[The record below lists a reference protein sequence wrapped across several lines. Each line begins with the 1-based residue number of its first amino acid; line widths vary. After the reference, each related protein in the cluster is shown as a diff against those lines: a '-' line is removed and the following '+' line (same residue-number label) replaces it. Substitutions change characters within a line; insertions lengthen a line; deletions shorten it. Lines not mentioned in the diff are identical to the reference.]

1 MSKDEELLRLHNE
14 IEDYR
19 QTVMALLAFAAF
31 VVHDGREQRPQA
43 AFGLGRRMDATGKVV
58 TPDLVA
64 QMSSVYGVV
73 AEAKKSLSQDTSR
86 WSRHVQQLRKYD
98 VDRLVGWWT
107 ENEMVEASN
116 VVMLVHQSRSRK
128 FVRFLQKAAEEEADE
143 VGPTTCVVEF
153 NSSAETASYYFF
165 RLEHGEVTD
174 SDLHRRLDLGVEV
187 PLDKLLRSYPNIRY
201 YDTEPPLENILT
213 ELWSEFFPAMAAD
226 AEYDD
231 KLRAY
236 KFDASVNDVT
246 DEMQRAYGSGAL
258 PADERS
264 VEFPKKKWIRKA
276 FDRLV
281 QYRFALPPKD
291 GSDLYEIHFRS
302 FREDVLARFL
312 KLSLERRREDET
324 PVAEGQIDL
333 DLFPEEN

>member
-14 IEDYR
+14 VEDYR

-43 AFGLGRRMDATGKVV
+43 AFGFGRRMEASGKVV

-64 QMSSVYGVV
+64 QKSSIYGVV

-86 WSRHVQQLRKYD
+86 WGRHVQQLRKYD
-98 VDRLVGWWT
+98 VDSLVGWWT
-107 ENEMVEASN
+107 ENELVKESN
-116 VVMLVHQSRSRK
+116 VVMLIHQSRSRR
-128 FVRFLQKAAEEEADE
+128 FIRFLQKAAEEGADE

-165 RLEHGEVTD
+165 RLEYGEIAD

-187 PLDKLLRSYPNIRY
+187 PLDKVLRSYPNVRY
-201 YDTEPPLENILT
+201 YDSEPPLELILT
-213 ELWSEFFPAMAAD
+213 DLWLEFFLVRAAE
-226 AEYDD
+226 AEYDE

-236 KFDASVNDVT
+236 KFVASVEEVT
-246 DEMQRAYGSGAL
+246 GEMQRAYGSGAL
-258 PADERS
+258 SADTRS

-281 QYRFALPPKD
+281 QYRFALPPED
-291 GSDLYEIHFRS
+291 GYDLYEVHFRS
-302 FREDVLARFL
+302 FREDVLEKFL

-324 PVAEGQIDL
+324 PVAEGQIG
-333 DLFPEEN
+333 LFPEEN